1 MTATVLALLADPP
14 RLLDPTTPVLR
25 ADDLGVARGEA
36 VFETLRL
43 AGGRPA
49 FLELH
54 LARLQRSADRLAIPL
69 PPGWAELAR
78 VTAKAYGEADG
89 MLRLTC
95 SKGVPG
101 GAPVGF
107 ALANPIPAEV
117 LRGREHGVAAVTLN
131 LGVPADLR
139 ASAPWLLGGV
149 KSTSYAVNMAS
160 QRAAEAQGAQDAIW
174 VSSDGQVLE
183 APTSTV
189 AWVTGG
195 VLVTPPA
202 QEVGTL
208 PGTTAHV
215 ALGLSPVP
223 VELRRGTV
231 EELHAADEVLLLSSV
246 RGVAPVVR
254 LDGRELPVG
263 PVTSAIRDAFE
274 QAVRTEVLT
283 PGLTPRQSSS
293 SVASSS

>member
-1 MTATVLALLADPP
+1 MTGTVLALLEDPP
-14 RLLDPTTPVLR
+14 RLVDPTTPVLR
-25 ADDLGVARGEA
+25 ADDLGVARGES

-49 FLELH
+49 FLDLH
-54 LARLQRSADRLAIPL
+54 LARLARSAERMAIPL
-69 PPGWAELAR
+69 PSGWERLALTAAE
-78 VTAKAYGEADG
+78 AYGDADG

-95 SKGVPG
+95 SKGSAA

-107 ALANPIPAEV
+107 ALAGPIPVETV
-117 LRGREHGVAAVTLN
+117 RGREEGVTVVTLD

-139 ASAPWLLGGV
+139 ASSPWLLGGV

-160 QRAAEAQGAQDAIW
+160 LRAAEELGAQDAIW
-174 VSSDGQVLE
+174 VSHDGQVLE

-202 QEVGTL
+202 EEIGTL

-215 ALGLSPVP
+215 ALGLATVP
-223 VELRRGTV
+223 VEVRRGTV
-231 EELHAADEVLLLSSV
+231 EELRAASEVLLLSSV

-254 LDGRELPVG
+254 LDGRDLPVG
-263 PVTSAIRDAFE
+263 PVTSALRAAFE
-274 QAVRTEVLT
+274 AAVRSPV
-283 PGLTPRQSSS
+283 
-293 SVASSS
+293 

>member
-1 MTATVLALLADPP
+1 VTSPVLALLTDPP
-14 RLLDPTTPVLR
+14 RLVDPTTPILR

-36 VFETLRL
+36 VFETLRI
-43 AGGRPA
+43 AGGAPA
-49 FLELH
+49 FLDLH

-78 VTAKAYGEADG
+78 LASGAYDAADG

-95 SKGVPG
+95 TKGAPG

-107 ALANPIPAEV
+107 ALASPIPA
-117 LRGREHGVAAVTLN
+117 GVAEAREQGVHVVTLS
-131 LGVPADLR
+131 LGMSADLR
-139 ASAPWLLGGV
+139 AGAPWLLGGV

-174 VSSDGQVLE
+174 ISSDGQVLE

-189 AWVTGG
+189 AWVRDG

-202 QEVGTL
+202 DELGIL
-208 PGTTAHV
+208 PGTTAQV
-215 ALGLSPVP
+215 ALDLSPVP
-223 VELRRGTV
+223 VQVRRGSV
-231 EELHAADEVLLLSSV
+231 EELRTAQEVLLLSSV

-254 LDGRELPVG
+254 LDGRDLPVG
-263 PVTSAIRDAFE
+263 PVTAQLRAAFE
-274 QAVRTEVLT
+274 RAVQGT
-283 PGLTPRQSSS
+283 S
-293 SVASSS
+293 

>member
-1 MTATVLALLADPP
+1 VTATVLALLADPP

-69 PPGWAELAR
+69 PPGWAALAR
-78 VTAKAYGEADG
+78 LATEAYGEADG

-101 GAPVGF
+101 GSRGGF
-107 ALANPIPAEV
+107 ALARAIPAEV
-117 LRGREHGVAAVTLN
+117 IRGREHGVAAVTLS

-195 VLVTPPA
+195 VLLTPPA

-223 VELRRGTV
+223 VEVRRGTV
-231 EELHAADEVLLLSSV
+231 EELRAADEVLLLSSV

-274 QAVRTEVLT
+274 QSVRT
-283 PGLTPRQSSS
+283 S
-293 SVASSS
+293 

>member
-1 MTATVLALLADPP
+1 MTSVLALLEDPP
-14 RLLDPTTPVLR
+14 RLVDPATPVLR
-25 ADDLGVARGEA
+25 ADDLGVARGES

-49 FLELH
+49 FLDLH
-54 LARLQRSADRLAIPL
+54 LARLARSAERVAIPL
-69 PPGWAELAR
+69 PEGWERLAR
-78 VTAKAYGEADG
+78 TAAAAYGEADG

-95 SKGVPG
+95 SKGPAG

-107 ALANPIPAEV
+107 ALASPIAAETV
-117 LRGREHGVAAVTLN
+117 RGRQQGVSVVTLS

-160 QRAAEAQGAQDAIW
+160 LRAAEEQGAQDAIW
-174 VSSDGQVLE
+174 VSVDGQVLE

-189 AWVTGG
+189 AWVTDG

-202 QEVGTL
+202 DEIGTL

-215 ALGLSPVP
+215 ALGMAPVP
-223 VELRRGTV
+223 VEVRRGTV
-231 EELHAADEVLLLSSV
+231 EELRAASEVLLLSSV

-263 PVTSAIRDAFE
+263 PVSTSLRAGYE
-274 QAVRTEVLT
+274 NAVR
-283 PGLTPRQSSS
+283 RQP
-293 SVASSS
+293 AQ